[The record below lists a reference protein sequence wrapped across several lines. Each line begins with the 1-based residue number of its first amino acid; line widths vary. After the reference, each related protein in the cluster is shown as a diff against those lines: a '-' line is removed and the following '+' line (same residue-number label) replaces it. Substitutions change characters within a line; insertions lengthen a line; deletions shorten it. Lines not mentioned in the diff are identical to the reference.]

1 MTPEEFYDRL
11 AKQEFDLSDTQ
22 KKQFERYFELLV
34 EWNQKI
40 NLTAI
45 TDKEGVYLKHFYDS
59 IAPVLQGKITNQEI
73 RLLDIGAG
81 AGFPSI
87 PIKILCP
94 DIDVT
99 IIDSLNKRIN
109 FLNLL
114 AEELGLDGVHF
125 YHGRA
130 EDYGQ
135 DKAFRASY
143 DIVTARAVA
152 RLQVLTELT
161 IPFLNVGGQLI
172 LKHLLLK
179 KNWLT
184 LKMPCLYSFQNLLK
198 TIITSCQTVTVVKSQ
213 FLKRK
218 KKHQINTHV
227 KLACQIKNLFNGL
240 IVTISGS
247 SSHLIAIRKGCSFD

>member
-114 AEELGLDGVHF
+114 AEGLGLDGVHF

-161 IPFLNVGGQLI
+161 IPFLNVGGQLVALKASAAEEELADAKNAMSVLFSKLVENYHYELPNGDSRQITI
-172 LKHLLLK
+172 LE
-179 KNWLT
+179 
-184 LKMPCLYSFQNLLK
+184 
-198 TIITSCQTVTVVKSQ
+198 
-213 FLKRK
+213 K
-218 KKHQINTHV
+218 KKETPN
-227 KLACQIKNLFNGL
+227 KYP
-240 IVTISGS
+240 
-247 SSHLIAIRKGCSFD
+247 RKAGMPNKKPL

>member
-1 MTPEEFYDRL
+1 MT
-11 AKQEFDLSDTQ
+11 DLLSKNLTYRTL
-22 KKQFERYFELLV
+22 KKNQFERYFELLV

-172 LKHLLLK
+172 ALKASAAEEELADA
-179 KNWLT
+179 KNAMSVLFSK
-184 LKMPCLYSFQNLLK
+184 LVENYHYELPNGDSRQI
-198 TIITSCQTVTVVKSQ
+198 TILEK
-213 FLKRK
+213 K

-227 KLACQIKNLFNGL
+227 KLACQTKNLFNGL

>member
-1 MTPEEFYDRL
+1 M
-11 AKQEFDLSDTQ
+11 
-22 KKQFERYFELLV
+22 
-34 EWNQKI
+34 
-40 NLTAI
+40 
-45 TDKEGVYLKHFYDS
+45 
-59 IAPVLQGKITNQEI
+59 
-73 RLLDIGAG
+73 
-81 AGFPSI
+81 
-87 PIKILCP
+87 CP

-172 LKHLLLK
+172 ALKASAAEEELADA
-179 KNWLT
+179 KNAMSVLFSK
-184 LKMPCLYSFQNLLK
+184 LVENYHYELQM
-198 TIITSCQTVTVVKSQ
+198 VTVVKSL

-218 KKHQINTHV
+218 RNT
-227 KLACQIKNLFNGL
+227 K
-240 IVTISGS
+240 
-247 SSHLIAIRKGCSFD
+247 